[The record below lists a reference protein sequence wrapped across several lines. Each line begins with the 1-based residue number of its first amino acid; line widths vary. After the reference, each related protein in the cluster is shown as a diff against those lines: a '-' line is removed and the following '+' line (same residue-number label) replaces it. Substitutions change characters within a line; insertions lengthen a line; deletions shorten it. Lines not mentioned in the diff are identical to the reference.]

1 MKSLRYDIPNNRT
14 LKIQGNT
21 TIKRRF
27 RAFFSFSTFLLFAI
41 CIFTITNCQ
50 DAPREDLG
58 TYEDPKKALI
68 ETQKVFTLLS
78 SNLNKGYESVH
89 YINEYEI
96 AKDKIFNVD

>member
-1 MKSLRYDIPNNRT
+1 MKVYE
-14 LKIQGNT
+14 NT
-21 TIKRRF
+21 AIKRPLRPF
-27 RAFFSFSTFLLFAI
+27 LKFSTLVFFAI

-58 TYEDPKKALI
+58 TYEDPKKALV
-68 ETQKVFTLLS
+68 ETQKVFKLLS
-78 SNLNKGYESVH
+78 NNLNKGYESVH